1 MGIFIGCCMSGL
13 YVILNE
19 VKNPALLI
27 LDSSPGCVG
36 LGMTGEKSE
45 GR

>member
-1 MGIFIGCCMSGL
+1 MIGRCMSGL
-13 YVILNE
+13 GVITNE

-36 LGMTGEKSE
+36 LGMTGKKPE